1 MARNMEEQQSIRVH
15 GSRKRRNRRI
25 RIYAFSALLLILVV
39 AGAIYIFKLYHRSYT
54 NFEVSGST
62 PNTEEN
68 LVGYLP
74 YNGSAVRYGLDGAI
88 AYDKKGKLLWNG
100 AYEMQ
105 DPIADVCEKYVVI
118 GDRGNKALLVY
129 DEDGEA
135 ASFKMEHNIIK
146 VAVASQGV
154 TAVLMGDKESHYIK
168 MFDLEGTVLVDN
180 KYDISKDGYPLDID
194 LSEDGKKL
202 ATVLMS
208 INQGKLTNK
217 VAFYNYGEVG
227 QNLRDRLAGA
237 FLPNDEEAIIP
248 RITFLDND
256 TAVAY
261 KDSGFILYK
270 YPEYPEF
277 IMEETVEGKIK
288 SILHNSKY
296 IGLVEEGENGASQ
309 LLLYDL
315 EGKKLLDKKL
325 ELKYNNIFLSG
336 EEIILYDNVSCQ
348 ILRADG
354 KEKFSYTFTTNI
366 SALYPIN
373 HLDRYLFISAEE
385 VSEIKLLE

>member
-1 MARNMEEQQSIRVH
+1 MARDMEGQQSLKKYV
-15 GSRKRRNRRI
+15 GRKRRNRRI
-25 RIYAFSALLLILVV
+25 RIYAFSALLLIIVV
-39 AGAIYIFKLYHRSYT
+39 VGAIYIYRLYHRTYT
-54 NFEVSGST
+54 GFEVSGST
-62 PNTEEN
+62 SNSEEN
-68 LVGYLP
+68 LKGYLP
-74 YNGSAVRYGLDGAI
+74 YNGSAVKYGLDGAI

-118 GDRGNKALLVY
+118 GDRGNKALRVY
-129 DEDGEA
+129 DESGEA
-135 ASFKMEHNIIK
+135 ASFTMEYNILK

-154 TAVLMGDKESHYIK
+154 TAVLMVDKETHYIR

-180 KYDISKDGYPLDID
+180 KYDVSKDGYPMDID
-194 LSEDGKKL
+194 LSLDGKKL

-208 INQGKLTNK
+208 VNQGKLINK

-237 FLPNDEEAIIP
+237 FLPSDDTVIIP
-248 RITFLDND
+248 RITFLDNN
-256 TAVAY
+256 TACAF
-261 KDSGFILYK
+261 KDNGFIIYH

-277 IMEETVEGKIK
+277 VMEEKVEGKIK
-288 SILHNSKY
+288 SILHNSKH
-296 IGLVEEGENGASQ
+296 IGLVIEGENGASQ

-315 EGKKLLDKKL
+315 KGKKLLEKKL
-325 ELKYNNIFLSG
+325 DLKYSNIFLSG

-348 ILRADG
+348 ILKTDG
-354 KEKFSYTFTTNI
+354 KEKFRYTFTTNI

-373 HLDRYLFISAEE
+373 HLDRYIFISAEE